1 MAKKKAKRKASDG
14 ITPAMRQY
22 LEAKEQVPDALL
34 LFRMGDFYEVFF
46 EDAEVAA
53 PLMEIALTSRSSKGS
68 ENRIPMCGVPY
79 HALNTYVSRLLKA
92 GRKVAI
98 CEQMEDPSKAKGI
111 VRREIV
117 RVVSPGVN
125 LDIDSLDSGSNN
137 YLAAMVSGM
146 DGIGFAVL
154 DASTGDFRA
163 CKADDATQLR
173 IELARLDPREIVYPE
188 RMAGKVEKLLAVLP
202 NASRHGAADSH
213 FEVTTAKA
221 ELDGLADP
229 AELPLEL
236 VQAAGGLVSYL
247 KSLQRADDLQL
258 EPLATYA
265 IDNFL
270 VLDETAVA
278 DLELL
283 KTISG
288 GEKRG
293 SLLGLM
299 DCTASAMGARLL
311 RRWIAYPLV
320 DRDDIERR
328 LDAVAELL
336 ASTMLR
342 DELRVSL
349 KKLYDMERLATRVV
363 TGQANPKELY
373 SLALSTG
380 LLSYVKGLLED
391 CSSHALTRIAGALR
405 PSPEPLA
412 EALEFMVEN
421 PPINSRE
428 GGIFRPEYD
437 DELRELLDLTRGG
450 KEWLLEYEAQQRQ
463 ETGINALKIRYNK
476 VFGYY
481 IEISRANL
489 HLAPEHYIRKQTLVN
504 AERFFTPELKEH
516 EEKVLHA
523 QDLAYGREEEFFLDL
538 MGRVADHRSAVLEAA
553 AAVAE
558 LDVLLSFATLAHTH
572 DYCRPELD
580 YEDVLELKEN
590 RHPVVEKVLPAGK
603 FVPNDIYLDNDEQ
616 QLMIITGPNMAGKS
630 TVMRQ
635 VALTVI
641 MAQMGSFVPARSAR
655 IGMVDRV
662 FTRVGATDS
671 LARGLSTF
679 MVEMTEAAEIMKR
692 ASKRSLL
699 ILDEVGRGTSTYDGL
714 SIAWSMC
721 EYIHDFLRAKTL
733 FATHYHEL
741 TQLSEYKKRVRNFS
755 IAVKEFNDEILFLH
769 RLVKGATNRS
779 YGVQVARLA
788 GVPRPV
794 IDRAKEILASLED
807 GTGDISIE
815 RPKPGKRKRA
825 TGLQQPS
832 LFAPKAPP
840 PAVDK
845 RLVKLEKRFRG
856 VSLDTIAPIEALNLL
871 YQWKKE
877 LESDG
882 E

>member
-1 MAKKKAKRKASDG
+1 MAKKKAKRKTNDG

-22 LEAKEQVPDALL
+22 LEAKTQVPDALL

-46 EDAEVAA
+46 EDAEAAA
-53 PLMEIALTSRSSKGS
+53 PLMEIALTSRSAKGS
-68 ENRIPMCGVPY
+68 ENRIPMCGIPY
-79 HALNTYVSRLLKA
+79 HALNTYVGRLLNA
-92 GRKVAI
+92 GCKVAI
-98 CEQMEDPSKAKGI
+98 CEQMEDPSQAKGI

-125 LDIDSLDSGSNN
+125 LDIDSLDAGSNN
-137 YLAAMVSGM
+137 YLAALVSGM
-146 DGIGFAVL
+146 DGFGLAVL

-163 CKADDATQLR
+163 CRADDATQLR
-173 IELARLDPREIVYPE
+173 IELARLAPREIVYPE
-188 RMAGKVEKLLAVLP
+188 RMDGKVEKLLTVSP
-202 NASRHGAADSH
+202 GASSHTAPDTH
-213 FEVTTAKA
+213 FEATTART
-221 ELDGLADP
+221 ELAGLADP
-229 AELPLEL
+229 AELSPEV

-247 KSLQRADDLQL
+247 KSLQRGTDLQL
-258 EPLATYA
+258 EPLVTYS

-288 GEKRG
+288 GDKRG

-336 ASTMLR
+336 ASTILR
-342 DELRVSL
+342 DELRGSL
-349 KKLYDMERLATRVV
+349 KKLYDIERLATRVV
-363 TGQANPKELY
+363 TGQANPRELH

-380 LLSYVKGLLED
+380 LLTYVKGLLEQ
-391 CSSHALTRIAGALR
+391 CSSYALTRIAGALR

-421 PPINSRE
+421 PPVNARE

-450 KEWLLEYEAQQRQ
+450 KEWLLEYEAQQRK
-463 ETGINALKIRYNK
+463 ETEINSLKIRYNK

-481 IEISRANL
+481 IEISRANM
-489 HLAPEHYIRKQTLVN
+489 HLAPETYIRKQTLVN

-523 QDLAYGREEEFFLDL
+523 QGLAYGREEEFFLDL
-538 MGRVADHRSAVLEAA
+538 MGRVADHRSEVLEAA

-572 DYCRPELD
+572 DYCRPSLD
-580 YEDVLELKEN
+580 YETVLELKEN

-603 FVPNDIYLDNDEQ
+603 FVPNDIFMDNDEH
-616 QLMIITGPNMAGKS
+616 QLLIITGPNMAGKS

-641 MAQMGSFVPARSAR
+641 MAQMGSFVPARVAR
-655 IGMVDRV
+655 IGIVDRV

-741 TQLSEYKKRVRNFS
+741 TQLSEYKKRVRNLS

-769 RLVKGATNRS
+769 RLVEGSTNRS

-807 GTGDISIE
+807 GTGDINIE
-815 RPKPGKRKRA
+815 RPRPGKRKKSVGA
-825 TGLQQPS
+825 QQPS
-832 LFAPKAPP
+832 LFAPKAPA
-840 PAVDK
+840 PAVNK
-845 RLVKLEKRFRG
+845 RLVKLEKRFKALT
-856 VSLDTIAPIEALNLL
+856 VDTIAPIEALNLL

-877 LESDG
+877 LETDG